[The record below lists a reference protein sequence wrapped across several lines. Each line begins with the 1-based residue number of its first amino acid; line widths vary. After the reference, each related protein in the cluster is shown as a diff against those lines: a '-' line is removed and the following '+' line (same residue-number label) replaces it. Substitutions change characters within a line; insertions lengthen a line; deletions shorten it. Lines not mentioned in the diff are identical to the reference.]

1 MGQVGRGINVNPN
14 VYNSVKA
21 VTEDGYFSSPK
32 VSESELKDV
41 EAAIAA
47 DGKIDAGEEQLMT
60 ALKSKTSFTVNTQG
74 QAPYDVNS
82 SLLNF
87 PSSATS
93 TPQDGRT
100 AVHSDE
106 RLHRVP
112 DSVPAQRTGRQTDVF
127 ASKVGGDFNTA
138 KSRLLDVNNWGNTAD
153 SMTGAAF
160 QLTDGNGNNVS
171 GRDPRV
177 GDFIK
182 IDLPGPS
189 GDDWVQIENISNKPD
204 ELSITV
210 RPSRNPASDSN
221 ETQHFFSNEATNTFT
236 VNQGRTSSG
245 QPIVEFHT
253 NGRNERTNLTEGF
266 WNLDV
271 DNAIN
276 RAKNAGG
283 SVTGMQTAQWENLGA
298 GILK

>member
-1 MGQVGRGINVNPN
+1 MGSINVNRN
-14 VYNSVKA
+14 VYDAVKA
-21 VTEDGYFSSPK
+21 VTEDGYLSSPK
-32 VSESELKDV
+32 VSGSELKDV

-47 DGKIDAGEEQLMT
+47 DGKIDAGEKELMN
-60 ALKSKTSFTVNTQG
+60 ALKNKTSFSVNTKG
-74 QAPYDVNS
+74 QAPYDVNA
-82 SLLNF
+82 SLLSF
-87 PSSATS
+87 PSSAAS
-93 TPQDGRT
+93 MPQGGRT
-100 AVHSDE
+100 SVHSDE

-112 DSVPAQRTGRQTDVF
+112 DAVPAQKSGRKTDVF
-127 ASKVGGDFNTA
+127 DSKVGGDFTLA
-138 KSRLLDVNNWGNTAD
+138 RERLLDVNSWGKTAD

-160 QLTDGNGNNVS
+160 QLTDSKGNNVS
-171 GRDPRV
+171 GRDPKV

-189 GDDWVQIENISNKPD
+189 GDDWVQVEDISDKPN

-210 RPSRNPASDSN
+210 RPSRNPTSSSN
-221 ETQHFFSNEATNTFT
+221 ETQHFFSDASTNTFT
-236 VNQGRTSSG
+236 VDQGKTDKG
-245 QPIVEFHT
+245 EAIVGFHV
-253 NGRNERTNLTEGF
+253 NGRNESTNLTEGI

-283 SVTGMQTAQWENLGA
+283 SVTGMQIDQWENLGA

>member
-1 MGQVGRGINVNPN
+1 MSSINVNKN
-14 VYNSVKA
+14 VYNAVKA

-32 VSESELKDV
+32 VSASELKDV

-60 ALKSKTSFTVNTQG
+60 ALKSKTSFTVNAQG
-74 QAPYDVNS
+74 KAPYDVSS

-87 PSSATS
+87 PSSASS

-100 AVHSDE
+100 SVHSDG

-112 DSVPAQRTGRQTDVF
+112 DAVPAQKSGRKTDVF

-138 KSRLLDVNNWGNTAD
+138 KTRLLDVNSWGKTAD
-153 SMTGAAF
+153 SMAGADF
-160 QLTDGNGNNVS
+160 QLTDSKGKNVS
-171 GRDPRV
+171 GRDPKV

-189 GDDWVQIENISNKPD
+189 GDDWVQVESISNKPD

-210 RPSRNPASDSN
+210 RPSRDPSSSSN
-221 ETQHFFSNEATNTFT
+221 ETQHFFSSSATNTFT
-236 VNQGRTSSG
+236 VSKG
-245 QPIVEFHT
+245 QTADGKPIVEFNV
-253 NGRNERTNLTEGF
+253 NGRNEKTNLTEGF

-283 SVTGMQTAQWENLGA
+283 SVTGAQTAQWENLGA

>member
-1 MGQVGRGINVNPN
+1 MGSINVNRN
-14 VYNSVKA
+14 VYDAVKA
-21 VTEDGYFSSPK
+21 VTEDGYLSSPK
-32 VSESELKDV
+32 VSGSEIKDV

-47 DGKIDAGEEQLMT
+47 DGQIDTGEEQLMT
-60 ALKSKTSFTVNTQG
+60 ALKNKTSFTVNTQG
-74 QAPYDVNS
+74 QAPYDVGA

-87 PSSATS
+87 PSSTVS

-100 AVHSDE
+100 SVHSDG

-112 DSVPAQRTGRQTDVF
+112 DAVPAQKSGRKTDVF
-127 ASKVGGDFNTA
+127 DSKVGGDFNAA
-138 KSRLLDVNNWGNTAD
+138 KTRLLDVNNWGNTAD
-153 SMTGAAF
+153 SMAGANF
-160 QLTDGNGNNVS
+160 QLTDGTGKNVS
-171 GRDPRV
+171 GRDPKV

-189 GDDWVQIENISNKPD
+189 GDDWVQVESISNKPD

-210 RPSRNPASDSN
+210 RPSRDPSSSSN
-221 ETQHFFSNEATNTFT
+221 ETQHFFSNSATNTFT
-236 VNQGRTSSG
+236 VNQGKTESG
-245 QPIVEFHT
+245 ESIVEFHV
-253 NGRNERTNLTEGF
+253 NGRNEKTNLTEGF

-283 SVTGMQTAQWENLGA
+283 SVTGAQTAQWENLGA
-298 GILK
+298 GILQ